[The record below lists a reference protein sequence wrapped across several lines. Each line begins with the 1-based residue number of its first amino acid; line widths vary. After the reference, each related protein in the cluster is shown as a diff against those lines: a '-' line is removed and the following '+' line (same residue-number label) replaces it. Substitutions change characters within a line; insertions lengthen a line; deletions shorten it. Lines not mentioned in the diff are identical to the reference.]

1 MTSVLGFVSA
11 GSALVAVG
19 LAGRWSTRRRDAL
32 GRPRPFPAWSV
43 MVLTIVSAA
52 ALVPGVQRRVEE
64 RRLANVA
71 AQLVGHP
78 VSVHCQ
84 STAAALVDAGAELG
98 FVPYDENGIPRP
110 TTTLK
115 RDPCKELKRY
125 LGGHRQS
132 PSYDE
137 VVAVHVLTHEAMH
150 MRGETNEA
158 TTECEAVQRD
168 STTAALLGATP
179 AQAQALALRYWQT
192 VYPNMPEGYFSSACR
207 PDGPLDEHLAGAPW
221 G

>member
-1 MTSVLGFVSA
+1 MISVLGFVSA
-11 GSALVAVG
+11 SSALVGVG

-32 GRPRPFPAWSV
+32 GRPLPFPVWSV
-43 MVLTIVSAA
+43 LLLAIVSAA

-64 RRLANVA
+64 RRLGHAA

-84 STAAALVDAGAELG
+84 STAAAMVDAGAELG
-98 FVPYDENGIPRP
+98 FVPYDDDGIPRP

-115 RDPCKELKRY
+115 REPCKDLKRY
-125 LGGHRQS
+125 LGGHRQD

-137 VVAVHVLTHEAMH
+137 VVAVHVLTHESMH

-158 TTECEAVQRD
+158 PTECEAVQRD
-168 STTAALLGATP
+168 RTTAALLGATP
-179 AQAQALALRYWQT
+179 AQARALAVRYWQT
-192 VYPNMPEGYFSSACR
+192 VYPNMPEGYFSSDCR